1 MNAPIS
7 VVFFSLSFLPPSFFP
22 RFYHSQF
29 LAILSTGS
37 SPFTYGYIS
46 PLLYCLIP
54 WDFSLLSL
62 KFHQPFLASCEHPF
76 RITHQLVGYPATISI
91 QSVLAAPLFILG
103 QNSFVLFLPL
113 ILFALPEWI
122 RIRDSLSLYLYG
134 MHQVVQALCLPL
146 LGEMPSQQGIFPKR
160 SLSRN
165 PKIDPFSLHHQ
176 TTPSESLDRGPT
188 SPILVGYMQVVL
200 RPLYVSSTT
209 LCICRLLFPISAIL
223 SMSHS
228 ATCLLCSCLSSTARR
243 AWVPRLVLSF
253 LISSWVWTSSWQKPL
268 PVQPVGLLLLLP
280 LFLLYLWAC
289 QLSLLLCWPIGF
301 TTSLL
306 RLPWPIYF
314 TFTSYY
320 VHGPAGCH
328 SYHVGLLGLSFLS
341 LGFHDLFTLLL
352 PLIVPMGLL
361 TIIPAMLARCVYHF
375 FLWASTAYL
384 LYFYLLLCLWA
395 Y

>member
-7 VVFFSLSFLPPSFFP
+7 VVFFSLCFLPPSFFP

-188 SPILVGYMQVVL
+188 SPILAGYMQVVL

-253 LISSWVWTSSWQKPL
+253 LISSWVWTSSWQKPPTRPARWAFT
-268 PVQPVGLLLLLP
+268 PV
-280 LFLLYLWAC
+280 
-289 QLSLLLCWPIGF
+289 
-301 TTSLL
+301 T
-306 RLPWPIYF
+306 
-314 TFTSYY
+314 
-320 VHGPAGCH
+320 
-328 SYHVGLLGLSFLS
+328 SFLAIS
-341 LGFHDLFTLLL
+341 
-352 PLIVPMGLL
+352 MGLL
-361 TIIPAMLARCVYHF
+361 VVTPTVLAHWVYY
-375 FLWASTAYL
+375 LSPQASMAYL
-384 LYFYLLLCLWA
+384 LYFYFLLCPWA
-395 Y
+395 CWLSFLPCWPLGFIISFLGFP